1 MRIHAEKLTATVS
14 AIFEKTGSP
23 PDEAAL
29 VAGSL
34 VRANL
39 MGHDSHGVGLVA
51 TYVRHF
57 EEGLL
62 KPGTAVELAR
72 DDGAILMFDGRR
84 GFGRR
89 VGGEAMEAAAAR
101 CRDTGVVLM
110 TLRNAHHI
118 GRVGAYGEIAMAH
131 DLISLHFVNVTDHA
145 PSVAP
150 WGGAEARFVTN
161 PVCIAVPGTG
171 KTPETPLDMATSQ
184 IALGKAR
191 VAMSK
196 GEPVGEGLMVD
207 ADGKPTTDPSVMYRE
222 PRGALL
228 PFGTHKGSGLA
239 LMCELLAGGLSG
251 GGTIQPGNPRRHS
264 IINNMFAILIDPA
277 RLVDM
282 DWLRAEIDETVAY
295 VKSARPA
302 DPDTPVIV
310 AGDSE
315 RARTAERTANGIQI
329 NDEAWEEMRAAAA
342 GLGVDTVIFD

>member
-1 MRIHAEKLTATVS
+1 MLIQADRLTDTVAT
-14 AIFEKTGSP
+14 IFRRMGSP
-23 PDEAAL
+23 PEEAAL
-29 VAGSL
+29 VAASL
-34 VRANL
+34 VKANL

-51 TYVRHF
+51 TYIRHF
-57 EEGLL
+57 EEDLL
-62 KPGTAVELAR
+62 KPGTAVELAK

-89 VGGEAMEAAAAR
+89 VGGEAMEAAAER

-131 DLISLHFVNVTDHA
+131 DLVSLHFVNVTDHA

-150 WGGAEARFVTN
+150 WGGGEARFVTN
-161 PVCIAVPGTG
+161 P
-171 KTPETPLDMATSQ
+171 
-184 IALGKAR
+184 
-191 VAMSK
+191 MSK
-196 GEPVGEGLMVD
+196 GEQLGEGLLID
-207 ADGKPTTDPSVMYRE
+207 ADGRPTTDPGVMYQD

-228 PFGTHKGSGLA
+228 PFGAHKGSGLA
-239 LMCELLAGGLSG
+239 LMCELLGGGLSG

-264 IINNMFAILIDPA
+264 IVNNMFAILVDPA

-302 DPDTPVIV
+302 DPESQVVV

-315 RARTAERTANGIQI
+315 RARTAERQADGIDI
-329 NDEAWEEMRAAAA
+329 NDEAWEEMMTAAER
-342 GLGVDTVIFD
+342 LG